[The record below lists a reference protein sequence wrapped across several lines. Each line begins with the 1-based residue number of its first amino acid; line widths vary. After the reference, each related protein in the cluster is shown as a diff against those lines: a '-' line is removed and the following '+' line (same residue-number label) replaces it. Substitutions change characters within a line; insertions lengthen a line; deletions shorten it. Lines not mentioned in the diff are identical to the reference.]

1 MPTLAQRRRG
11 SRRTWQMQLCHL
23 PLPAGSLGRL
33 RSALVGLLLAG
44 SLVACNSAD
53 NNSASNGDV
62 PFAGDSRA
70 TDPNAAAQRI
80 AQTPNMPDSLHLIS
94 PGQAGRLRVRM
105 PEKLLLA
112 RVPADQLH
120 KLTRTVGDST
130 YPAYEMRDAQQP
142 TAPPTLLE
150 MAGNDRQGF
159 YLRRIVITDP
169 QYRTGEGVGVGSPF
183 GAARQL
189 FGFSRVRTTP
199 DGFAAVSRQTSMA
212 WLLDENS
219 LPADHSN
226 DMPSAEIPTATRIK
240 GVVVY

>member
-1 MPTLAQRRRG
+1 
-11 SRRTWQMQLCHL
+11 MQLFQL
-23 PLPAGSLGRL
+23 PLLTASVGRL
-33 RSALVGLLLAG
+33 RPALAGLLLVGGLA
-44 SLVACNSAD
+44 ACNSAAD
-53 NNSASNGDV
+53 KGSASGGDV
-62 PFAGDSRA
+62 PFTGDSRA
-70 TDPNAAAQRI
+70 TDPDAAAQRI
-80 AQTPNMPDSLHLIS
+80 AQTPNMPDSLHLLS

-112 RVPADQLH
+112 RVPAEQLH
-120 KLTRTVGDST
+120 KITRTVGDST

-150 MAGNDRQGF
+150 MAGNNQTGF
-159 YLRRIVITDP
+159 YLRRIIITDP
-169 QYRTGEGVGVGSPF
+169 QYRTGEGIGVGSPF

-199 DGFAAVSRQTSMA
+199 DGFAAVSRQTRMA

>member
-1 MPTLAQRRRG
+1 MLPSTFFLPGIGMLRAA
-11 SRRTWQMQLCHL
+11 LL
-23 PLPAGSLGRL
+23 PLA
-33 RSALVGLLLAG
+33 LLAG
-44 SLVACNSAD
+44 LTACDS
-53 NNSASNGDV
+53 STTPTASSGAS

-70 TDPNAAAQRI
+70 TDPDAAAQRI

-112 RVPADQLH
+112 RVPADQLR

-130 YPAYEMRDAQQP
+130 YPAYEMRDAQDP
-142 TAPPTLLE
+142 SAPPTLLE
-150 MAGNDRQGF
+150 MAGNQQRGF
-159 YLRRIVITDP
+159 YLRRIIVTDP

-189 FGFSRVRTTP
+189 FGLTRVRTTP
-199 DGFAAVSRQTSMA
+199 DGFAAVSRQARMA

-219 LPADHSN
+219 LPADHST
-226 DMPSAEIPTATRIK
+226 DMPSAEIPTATRIT

>member
-1 MPTLAQRRRG
+1 
-11 SRRTWQMQLCHL
+11 MQLLHL
-23 PLPAGSLGRL
+23 PAYPLLRL
-33 RSALVGLLLAG
+33 RSALAGALLVGGLA
-44 SLVACNSAD
+44 ACNSATD
-53 NNSASNGDV
+53 NNAASGSDV
-62 PFAGDSRA
+62 PFAGNSRA
-70 TDPNAAAQRI
+70 TDPDAAAQRI

-112 RVPADQLH
+112 RVPAEQLH
-120 KLTRTVGDST
+120 KLSRTVGDST
-130 YPAYEMRDAQQP
+130 YPAYELRDAQQP

-150 MAGNDRQGF
+150 MAGNNKGGF
-159 YLRRIVITDP
+159 YLRRIIITDP
-169 QYRTGEGVGVGSPF
+169 QYRTGEGIGVGSPF

-199 DGFAAVSRQTSMA
+199 DGFAAVSRQMRMA

-219 LPADHSN
+219 LPANHSN
-226 DMPSAEIPTATRIK
+226 DMPSAEIPTATRIT

>member
-1 MPTLAQRRRG
+1 MLPSNFLTSGIGPLRAA
-11 SRRTWQMQLCHL
+11 LL
-23 PLPAGSLGRL
+23 PLA
-33 RSALVGLLLAG
+33 LLAG
-44 SLVACNSAD
+44 LAACDS
-53 NNSASNGDV
+53 STTPTASSGAS
-62 PFAGDSRA
+62 PFAGDSRT
-70 TDPNAAAQRI
+70 TDPDAAAQRI

-112 RVPADQLH
+112 RVPTDLLH

-130 YPAYEMRDAQQP
+130 YPAYELHDAQDP
-142 TAPPTLLE
+142 SAPPTLLE
-150 MAGNDRQGF
+150 MAGSQQRGF

-199 DGFAAVSRQTSMA
+199 DGFAAVSRQARMA

-219 LPADHSN
+219 LPADHSS
-226 DMPSAEIPTATRIK
+226 DMESAEIPTATRIK